1 MFANVLSHPKTSIA
15 GLLIAIMSIAGV
27 LSQQGI
33 TLGNAGGGTVVS
45 LICAIAT
52 ALLGMLS
59 KDPDS
64 SSSTG
69 NAGKLGLFVLFCI
82 APIGLL
88 LTGCPSGTSIT
99 QRQQVA
105 QAAQN
110 ASIIV
115 QGFQQGEIAA
125 HQQGMIPDSDHQ
137 FVQKELLTLS
147 RLGKTT
153 DTCIGSTTTNAG
165 IVACVNTAIAEVDQI
180 NKDGG
185 LYLKSDKA
193 KTEFQLAMTG
203 VKTALSVIS
212 TLMGSAQP
220 ATVATR

>member
-1 MFANVLSHPKTSIA
+1 MFSNLWAHPKTTIA
-15 GLLIAIMSIAGV
+15 GILIGVLSIAGV
-27 LSQQGI
+27 LSQQGV
-33 TLGNAGGGTVVS
+33 TLGNAGSGTVIS

-52 ALLGMLS
+52 ALLGVIS
-59 KDPDS
+59 KDPGSSS
-64 SSSTG
+64 SSST
-69 NAGKLGLFVLFCI
+69 AGKVGMLALFCI
-82 APIGLL
+82 LPIGLV

-125 HQQGMIPDSDHQ
+125 HQQGMIPDADHQ